1 MPRII
6 TIQDVTKG
14 RSDRCKIAVEKLA
27 ACGDKWEQGI
37 PLAQEDRHIML
48 SGDCREVADLLLWL
62 TRRVAE
68 LDWDLMQ
75 ATHCD

>member
-1 MPRII
+1 
-6 TIQDVTKG
+6 
-14 RSDRCKIAVEKLA
+14 
-27 ACGDKWEQGI
+27 
-37 PLAQEDRHIML
+37 ML